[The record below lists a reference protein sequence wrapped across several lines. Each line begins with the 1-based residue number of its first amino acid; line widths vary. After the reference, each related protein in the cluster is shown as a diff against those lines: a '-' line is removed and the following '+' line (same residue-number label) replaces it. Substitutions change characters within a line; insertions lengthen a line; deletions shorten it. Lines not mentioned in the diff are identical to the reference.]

1 MTFSTG
7 CAGAAE
13 PPTPAC
19 TWSSSASAAPQP
31 RFPNYLCLDCSLIC
45 TGSKQTMKSTNEPV
59 IDEAGTK
66 PTLGCSKGR
75 YSSAES
81 WWGGKSCFTQ
91 EAGSLGRRR
100 AGAQTIPSCWLGDR
114 LQRPRGEG
122 AAKV

>member
-13 PPTPAC
+13 PLTPAC
-19 TWSSSASAAPQP
+19 TWSTSASAAPQP
-31 RFPNYLCLDCSLIC
+31 RFPNYLCLDRSLIC

-75 YSSAES
+75 YSSAKS
-81 WWGGKSCFTQ
+81 WGREKLLHSGGRQPGET
-91 EAGSLGRRR
+91 AGRGPARPELLVRRQ
-100 AGAQTIPSCWLGDR
+100 AS
-114 LQRPRGEG
+114 
-122 AAKV
+122 KV